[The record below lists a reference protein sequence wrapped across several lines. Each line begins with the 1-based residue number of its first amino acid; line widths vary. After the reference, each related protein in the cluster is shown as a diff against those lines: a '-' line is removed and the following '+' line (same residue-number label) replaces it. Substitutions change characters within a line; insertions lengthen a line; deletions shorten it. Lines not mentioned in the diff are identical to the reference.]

1 MKLVAED
8 TLDIGTSTVAVL
20 GGHVLSFSPHF
31 VSDWENKHITRN
43 LRAGLGFPQRE
54 YTPTVSGFPGD
65 RRPQQTYVLQK
76 QQRVV
81 NCLKNILSIP
91 DHKIILSL
99 NQSRPRKAERQ
110 DPFDRPA
117 SRITATELSCN
128 IRAALKETVRNKPQR
143 IPWRS
148 GG

>member
-1 MKLVAED
+1 MFSLFPPILSVTGRIN
-8 TLDIGTSTVAVL
+8 TLLGISGRVL
-20 GGHVLSFSPHF
+20 DFL
-31 VSDWENKHITRN
+31 
-43 LRAGLGFPQRE
+43 RE

-117 SRITATELSCN
+117 SRITAMELSWN